1 MKKIILLLV
10 AVLASVT
17 VFAQRGIPRT
27 NNVSVSSTIVTK
39 KKSIV
44 SRQGF
49 QQSLELGTKLDL
61 REEYKGTTGVNY
73 IGGYR
78 FNSHFFAGIGVGL
91 ECAHFVAKGVK
102 ENVGKNAFLVSE
114 SWSFRTLSE
123 LDVFTKRELGI
134 PDTRGMD
141 NAEGSL
147 NRIAVPLYLHLKGY
161 YTKTKCAPYSSLSIG
176 GIFAPKENGLYAD
189 FSTGVSVRLNDKNSV
204 YFAAG
209 VWYRRVRD
217 TFLEGLH
224 VKYET
229 EYHGPD
235 RVDSACTIG
244 YSHTHLNIYNLFSH
258 WTYAV
263 GLSLRVGFSF

>member
-1 MKKIILLLV
+1 MKKIIFAIV
-10 AVLASVT
+10 AVLIPVA
-17 VFAQRGIPRT
+17 VFAQRGIPRS

-114 SWSFRTLSE
+114 SWSLRTFSE

-176 GIFAPKENGLYAD
+176 GFFAPKENGLYAD

-217 TFLEGLH
+217 TFLEVLH